1 MGPQSLTSV
10 RPVVGVAAPPV
21 FFARPGPS
29 ASQNLCSRIGFFF
42 LAPFIVFLFSRLL
55 DVTVPFLHLPFVFG
69 GATVAAAFLSG
80 ELVPVLRMTAV
91 RCILLFTG
99 WFCLAS
105 VFGLWKGGS
114 FAMFRNY
121 WVKSLLIFLALAC
134 LAVTLQRIRVI
145 IYLIAL
151 GIALAM
157 LVALVAG
164 ATDAENRLIMPVG
177 ELANSNALGIFAVL
191 GLPLCWHSVM
201 FSIRGWL
208 AALLSAVLSLPMLY
222 VVSRSGSRTALVMLG
237 VLFLYGMCR
246 FDWRQ
251 RILLAGIM
259 APLALVAFMTAPEAL
274 LSRYATLFVTN
285 SRQLDEQDTELDAS
299 AVGSTEARL
308 YLLEKSLSI
317 TFRNP
322 LFGIGPGNFMV
333 AENELAE
340 KEGRRGNW
348 HVTHNGYTEISAE
361 TGLIGFL
368 LYTAALVSIWRALGN
383 ISARAAGVTGA
394 GETRQTASV
403 LRMLFF
409 ISAIGVFFGISL
421 YQYFIPAFM
430 GLALGVVRFAT
441 AGVEPA
447 TAGLQP
453 RGT

>member
-10 RPVVGVAAPPV
+10 KPFVGMAAPPA
-21 FFARPGPS
+21 FFARPDPS
-29 ASQNLCSRIGFFF
+29 ASQNLCSRVGFFF

-69 GATVAAAFLSG
+69 GATVAAAVLSG

-91 RCILLFTG
+91 RCMLLFTG

-105 VFGLWKGGS
+105 LFGLWKGGS
-114 FAMFRNY
+114 FVVFKNQ
-121 WVKSLLIFLALAC
+121 WIKSLLIFLALAC
-134 LAVTLQRIRVI
+134 LAATLKRIRVI

-151 GIALAM
+151 GIAVAM
-157 LVALVAG
+157 LVALMAG
-164 ATDAENRLIMPVG
+164 ATDRENRLIMPSG

-201 FSIRGWL
+201 FSTRGWVTGW
-208 AALLSAVLSLPMLY
+208 LSATASLPMLY
-222 VVSRSGSRTALVMLG
+222 VVSRSGSRTAVVMLG
-237 VLFLYGMCR
+237 VLFLYGMYR
-246 FDWRQ
+246 FNWRQ
-251 RILLAGIM
+251 RILLAGVM
-259 APLALVAFMTAPEAL
+259 APLALVAFLTAPEAL
-274 LSRYATLFVTN
+274 LSRYATMFVTS
-285 SRQLDEQDTELDAS
+285 SRQLNEQDSELDAS

-322 LFGIGPGNFMV
+322 LLGIGPGNFMV

-361 TGLIGFL
+361 TGLPGFL
-368 LYTAALVSIWRALGN
+368 LYTAALVSIWRSLGR
-383 ISARAAGVTGA
+383 ISARAARVTGA
-394 GETRQTASV
+394 DETRQTAMV

-409 ISAIGVFFGISL
+409 ISAIGVFFGMSL

-430 GLALGVVRFAT
+430 GLAVGFGRFA
-441 AGVEPA
+441 AGGVDPA

-453 RGT
+453 R